1 MGKNPLL
8 RTRDL
13 LFRASAVPA
22 EEFMTQPGY
31 QPAPSNQSCT
41 SLDST
46 LIWPVTLLISKAP
59 LSLEGTGVVT
69 TGCAL
74 RRPTR
79 RAQGS
84 GPKNL
89 SFAWERP
96 HGPLRAVAARAGVN
110 TLRKQIIV
118 NSTPSEVRVALLEN
132 GILAEI
138 HIQRASEEAAAGN
151 IYKGKVLRVLP
162 GMQAAFVD
170 IGLEKA
176 AFLHASDI
184 PHDDDNDP
192 VEDGED
198 NEDSRPSRV
207 HVPIE
212 KKLRRGDEI
221 IAQIAKEPMGTK
233 GARITSHVSLPG
245 KYLVYM
251 PTGSL
256 VGVSKRIGDDRERR
270 RLRDIISGAKPDQ
283 GGIIAR
289 TACGGLGKQEI
300 TNDIQTIANLW
311 TSIQAKSEKAAPPA
325 LLHADLD
332 LVLRSIRDM
341 LSPDVDQICVDSLDD
356 FERTRDYVG
365 NFMPDLAARVEVYD
379 DLEPVFDRYGVEE
392 QIARATDAKVWLKS
406 GGYLVIDQG
415 EALTMI
421 DVNTGRFVGKKSQE
435 ETVLK
440 TNLEASEEIV
450 WQLRLRNIGGII
462 ILDLIDMDDPSHR
475 KKVSETL
482 ESALTR
488 DKARTSILRISE
500 LGLVQMTRK
509 RTRENLERLLSS
521 PCPYCDGRGR
531 VKSIPTVATEILRA
545 IQREALRSARSTT
558 RVTVRANRDVIS
570 HLYEEEEDAIL
581 AVQERYGRSVTL
593 KIAETYHQEQFD
605 VIAA

>member
-1 MGKNPLL
+1 M
-8 RTRDL
+8 
-13 LFRASAVPA
+13 
-22 EEFMTQPGY
+22 
-31 QPAPSNQSCT
+31 
-41 SLDST
+41 
-46 LIWPVTLLISKAP
+46 
-59 LSLEGTGVVT
+59 
-69 TGCAL
+69 
-74 RRPTR
+74 
-79 RAQGS
+79 
-84 GPKNL
+84 
-89 SFAWERP
+89 
-96 HGPLRAVAARAGVN
+96 
-110 TLRKQIIV
+110 RKQIIV